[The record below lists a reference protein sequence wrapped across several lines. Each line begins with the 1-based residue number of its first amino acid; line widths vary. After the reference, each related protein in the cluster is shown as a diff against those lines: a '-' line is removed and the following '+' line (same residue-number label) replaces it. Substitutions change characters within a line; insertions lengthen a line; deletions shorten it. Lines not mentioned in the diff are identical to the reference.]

1 MSAELLASI
10 SGNLIGLVACL
21 SYMIYCLVNQG
32 VFIRSKGWRTK
43 EEAPGAYKFTIGL
56 MLFIAIGSFAALVY
70 RVYAF
75 YQL

>member
-1 MSAELLASI
+1 MSAKLLASI

-21 SYMIYCLVNQG
+21 SYMIYCLANKR
-32 VFIRSKGWRTK
+32 VFVRSKGWRTK

-56 MLFIAIGSFAALVY
+56 MLFIAIGSLAALVY

>member
-1 MSAELLASI
+1 MSTELLTLI

-21 SYMIYCLVNQG
+21 SYLIYCLVNQG

-56 MLFIAIGSFAALVY
+56 MLLSAIGSFAALVY
-70 RVYAF
+70 RIYAF
-75 YQL
+75 YEL